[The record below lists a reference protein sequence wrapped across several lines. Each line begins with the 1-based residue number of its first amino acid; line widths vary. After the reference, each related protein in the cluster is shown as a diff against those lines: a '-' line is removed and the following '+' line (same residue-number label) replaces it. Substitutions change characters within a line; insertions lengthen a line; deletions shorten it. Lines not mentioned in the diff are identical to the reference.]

1 MSRSFPTT
9 LPTSRISL
17 VALGAAL
24 AAALSAGSTVAY
36 AQASGASAP
45 DAAAAVPVAASA
57 TQDFDARQKVLN
69 QRSAEND
76 YRYAV
81 AEHDCYSKFFVNHC
95 LGNASDRMREE

>member
-1 MSRSFPTT
+1 M
-9 LPTSRISL
+9 
-17 VALGAAL
+17 
-24 AAALSAGSTVAY
+24 
-36 AQASGASAP
+36 
-45 DAAAAVPVAASA
+45 PVAASA

-95 LGNASDRMREE
+95 LGNARDRMREERASIRQEQLALDDEQRAVRRSSATSSRR

>member
-1 MSRSFPTT
+1 
-9 LPTSRISL
+9 
-17 VALGAAL
+17 
-24 AAALSAGSTVAY
+24 

-95 LGNASDRMREE
+95 LGNARDRMLEERASIRQEQLALDDEQRAVRAQ